1 MIEREEMIRIYED
14 NGYYVRN
21 VSNNNNTDNARAT
34 TAEITILFIILI
46 RIVMNMTMTSKVV
59 MITSI
64 VLTMLT

>member
-46 RIVMNMTMTSKVV
+46 RIVMNMTVTSKVV